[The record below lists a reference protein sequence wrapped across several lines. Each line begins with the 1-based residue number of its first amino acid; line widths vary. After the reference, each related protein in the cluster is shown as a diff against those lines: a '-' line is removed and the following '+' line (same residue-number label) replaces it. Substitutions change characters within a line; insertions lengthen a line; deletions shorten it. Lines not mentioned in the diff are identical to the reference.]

1 MFYNTY
7 RTTKSTMRSADKNNL
22 AGYGRSIIN
31 QRETLLN
38 LQKRQKL
45 KDLLITKFMQKYGIK
60 NADVILEE
68 EIGKFLQGEKLN
80 DKDLKRLDVKIK
92 KLLREKVSKDKLKQK
107 LTQSLQGINTEE
119 ILPKIDTANTIDN
132 NTISPRINNIK
143 QTILNTEPSKETL
156 SQKNLSN
163 SLYNPLKTFGNK
175 RKYKKPE
182 EELAELEAE
191 FAKEEKENK
200 SKYKRLDFTEEG
212 DEWSA
217 IAKYNRKL
225 YEDEIKMEKIKDEE
239 LKRRNKADLDLQI
252 KQRLIKEYEEEL
264 KDKEYDKIMKEHQKE
279 MDEIDRKKQES
290 IKKQILKEKES
301 RDEQMRQNYIKKRIE
316 ILKEKK
322 FEKNLVKYIQ
332 EGIEKEKQDA
342 IDKKKKENEA
352 LLRAIKE
359 NDLKIKMKKEKE
371 KRDKEEEIKMGEERM
386 KMQMKEDLQRE
397 KYYESIKKNGMKM
410 SSKADEL
417 LKRLRQEQEEE
428 DKRIQHYY
436 DEKNR
441 LEIDKEKEKEMKKF
455 KDKFELKK
463 YLDMQIEERKK
474 EEDFLKSLDYEQARI
489 WAIDCKKYNDDEKE
503 INKKI
508 REMNKRNM
516 DSVMEQINK
525 KKKNNK
531 KGMNETE
538 YAMNREILEKAK
550 ASLAKENIFINN
562 FEYYLLFIYL

>member
-7 RTTKSTMRSADKNNL
+7 RSTKSSMRSADKNNL

-31 QRETLLN
+31 QKECLLN

-60 NADVILEE
+60 NADLILEE
-68 EIGKFLQGEKLN
+68 EISKFLQGEKLN
-80 DKDLKRLDVKIK
+80 DKDLKRLDMKVR
-92 KLLREKVSKDKLKQK
+92 KLLNEKISKDKLKEK
-107 LTQSLQGINTEE
+107 LTQSLQGISSNE
-119 ILPKIDTANTIDN
+119 ILPKIETSKTIEN
-132 NTISPRINNIK
+132 NTISPKTRNLK
-143 QTILNTEPSKETL
+143 PTTIINTEPSMDTL
-156 SQKNLSN
+156 CQKNLSN
-163 SLYNPLKTFGNK
+163 SLYNPLKTYGNK
-175 RKYKKPE
+175 RMYKKPE

-200 SKYKRLDFTEEG
+200 NKYKRLDFTEEG

-225 YEDEIKMEKIKDEE
+225 YEEQIKLEKMKDEE
-239 LKRRNKADLDLQI
+239 LKKRNKADLDLQI
-252 KQRLIKEYEEEL
+252 KQRLKQEYENEL
-264 KDKEYDKIMKEHQKE
+264 KEKEYDKIMKEHQKE
-279 MDEIDRKKQES
+279 MDELDRKKQEE
-290 IKKQILKEKES
+290 IKKQVLREKES
-301 RDEQMRQNYIKKRIE
+301 RDEQMRQNYIRKRIE

-322 FEKNLVKYIQ
+322 FEKNLVKNIK
-332 EGIEKEKQDA
+332 EGIEKEKQKA
-342 IDKKKKENEA
+342 IEKKKKENEA

-359 NDLKIKMKKEKE
+359 NDLKMKMKKEKE
-371 KRDKEEEIKMGEERM
+371 KRDKEEEIKMGEERI

-397 KYYESIKKNGMKM
+397 KYYETIKNNGNKM
-410 SSKADEL
+410 SLKADEIL
-417 LKRLRQEQEEE
+417 EKLRKDQEEE

-441 LEIDKEKEKEMKKF
+441 LEIDKEKEKEIKKHR
-455 KDKFELKK
+455 DKFELKK

-489 WAIDCKKYNDDEKE
+489 WAIDCKKYNEDEKE

-525 KKKNNK
+525 KKKGNTK
-531 KGMNETE
+531 TAMNETE

-550 ASLAKENIFINN
+550 ASLAK
-562 FEYYLLFIYL
+562 

>member
-143 QTILNTEPSKETL
+143 QTILNTEPTKETL

-200 SKYKRLDFTEEG
+200 NKYKRLDFTEEG

-550 ASLAKENIFINN
+550 ASLAK
-562 FEYYLLFIYL
+562 

>member
-1 MFYNTY
+1 
-7 RTTKSTMRSADKNNL
+7 MRSADKNNL

-31 QRETLLN
+31 QKECLLN

-60 NADVILEE
+60 NADLILEE
-68 EIGKFLQGEKLN
+68 EISKFLQGEKLN
-80 DKDLKRLDVKIK
+80 DKDLKRLDMKVR
-92 KLLREKVSKDKLKQK
+92 KLLNEKISKDKLKEK
-107 LTQSLQGINTEE
+107 LTQSLQGISSNE
-119 ILPKIDTANTIDN
+119 ILPKIETSKTIEN
-132 NTISPRINNIK
+132 NTISPKTRNLK
-143 QTILNTEPSKETL
+143 PTTIINTEPSMDTL
-156 SQKNLSN
+156 CQKNLSN
-163 SLYNPLKTFGNK
+163 SLYNPLKTYGNK
-175 RKYKKPE
+175 RMYKKPE

-200 SKYKRLDFTEEG
+200 NKYKRLDFTEEG

-225 YEDEIKMEKIKDEE
+225 YEEQIKLEKMKDEE
-239 LKRRNKADLDLQI
+239 LQKRNKADLDLQI
-252 KQRLIKEYEEEL
+252 KQRLKQEYENEL
-264 KDKEYDKIMKEHQKE
+264 KEKEYDKIMKEHQKE
-279 MDEIDRKKQES
+279 MDELDRKKQEE
-290 IKKQILKEKES
+290 IKKQVLREKES
-301 RDEQMRQNYIKKRIE
+301 RDEQMRQNYIRKRIE

-322 FEKNLVKYIQ
+322 FEKNLVKNIK
-332 EGIEKEKQDA
+332 EGIEKEKQKA
-342 IDKKKKENEA
+342 IEKKKKENEA

-359 NDLKIKMKKEKE
+359 NDLKMKMKKEKE
-371 KRDKEEEIKMGEERM
+371 KRDKEEEIKMGEERI

-397 KYYESIKKNGMKM
+397 KYYETIKNNGNKM
-410 SSKADEL
+410 SLKADEIL
-417 LKRLRQEQEEE
+417 EKLRKDQEEE

-441 LEIDKEKEKEMKKF
+441 LEIDKEKEKEIKKHR
-455 KDKFELKK
+455 DKFELKK

-489 WAIDCKKYNDDEKE
+489 WAIDCKKYNEDEKE

-525 KKKNNK
+525 KKKGNK
-531 KGMNETE
+531 KTAMNETE

-550 ASLAKENIFINN
+550 ASLAK
-562 FEYYLLFIYL
+562 

>member
-1 MFYNTY
+1 
-7 RTTKSTMRSADKNNL
+7 MRSADKNNL

-31 QRETLLN
+31 QKECLLN

-60 NADVILEE
+60 NADLILEE
-68 EIGKFLQGEKLN
+68 EISKFLQGEKLN
-80 DKDLKRLDVKIK
+80 DKDLKRLDMKVR
-92 KLLREKVSKDKLKQK
+92 KLLNEKISKDKLKEK
-107 LTQSLQGINTEE
+107 LTQSLQGISSNE
-119 ILPKIDTANTIDN
+119 ILPKIETSKTIEN
-132 NTISPRINNIK
+132 NTISPKTRNLK
-143 QTILNTEPSKETL
+143 PTTIINTEPSMDTL
-156 SQKNLSN
+156 CQKNLSN
-163 SLYNPLKTFGNK
+163 SLYNPLKTYGNK
-175 RKYKKPE
+175 RMYKKPE

-200 SKYKRLDFTEEG
+200 NKYKRLDFTEEG

-225 YEDEIKMEKIKDEE
+225 YEEQIKLEKMKDEE
-239 LKRRNKADLDLQI
+239 LKKRNKADLDLQI
-252 KQRLIKEYEEEL
+252 KQRLKQEYENEL
-264 KDKEYDKIMKEHQKE
+264 KEKEYDKIMKEHQKE
-279 MDEIDRKKQES
+279 MDELDRKKQEE
-290 IKKQILKEKES
+290 IKKQVLREKES
-301 RDEQMRQNYIKKRIE
+301 RDEQMRQNYIRKRIE

-322 FEKNLVKYIQ
+322 FEKNLVKNIK
-332 EGIEKEKQDA
+332 EGIEKEKQKA
-342 IDKKKKENEA
+342 IEKKKKENEA

-359 NDLKIKMKKEKE
+359 NDLKMKMKKEKE
-371 KRDKEEEIKMGEERM
+371 KRDKEEEIKMGEERI

-397 KYYESIKKNGMKM
+397 KYYEAIKNNGNKM
-410 SSKADEL
+410 SLKADEIL
-417 LKRLRQEQEEE
+417 EKLRKDQEEE

-441 LEIDKEKEKEMKKF
+441 LEIDKEKEKEIKKHR
-455 KDKFELKK
+455 DKFELKK

-489 WAIDCKKYNDDEKE
+489 WAIDCKKYNEDEKE

-525 KKKNNK
+525 KKKGNK
-531 KGMNETE
+531 KTAMNETE

-550 ASLAKENIFINN
+550 ASLAK
-562 FEYYLLFIYL
+562 

>member
-7 RTTKSTMRSADKNNL
+7 RSTKSSMRSADKNNL

-31 QRETLLN
+31 QKECLLN

-60 NADVILEE
+60 NADLILEE
-68 EIGKFLQGEKLN
+68 EISKFLQGEKLN
-80 DKDLKRLDVKIK
+80 DKDLKRLDMKVR
-92 KLLREKVSKDKLKQK
+92 KLLNEKISKDKLKEK
-107 LTQSLQGINTEE
+107 LTQSLQGISSNE
-119 ILPKIDTANTIDN
+119 ILPKIETSKTIEN
-132 NTISPRINNIK
+132 NTISPKTRNLK
-143 QTILNTEPSKETL
+143 PTTIINTEPSMDTL
-156 SQKNLSN
+156 CQKNLSN
-163 SLYNPLKTFGNK
+163 SLYNPLKTYGNK
-175 RKYKKPE
+175 RMYKKPE

-200 SKYKRLDFTEEG
+200 NKYKRLDFTEEG

-225 YEDEIKMEKIKDEE
+225 YEEQIKLEKMKDEE
-239 LKRRNKADLDLQI
+239 LKKRNKADLDLQI
-252 KQRLIKEYEEEL
+252 KQRLKQEYENEL
-264 KDKEYDKIMKEHQKE
+264 KEKEYDKIMKEHQKE
-279 MDEIDRKKQES
+279 MDELDRKKQEE
-290 IKKQILKEKES
+290 IKKQVLREKES
-301 RDEQMRQNYIKKRIE
+301 RDEQMRQNYIRKRIE

-322 FEKNLVKYIQ
+322 FEKNLVKNIK
-332 EGIEKEKQDA
+332 EGIEKEKQKA
-342 IDKKKKENEA
+342 IEKKKKENEA

-359 NDLKIKMKKEKE
+359 NDLKMKMKKEKE
-371 KRDKEEEIKMGEERM
+371 KKDKEEEIKMGEERI

-397 KYYESIKKNGMKM
+397 KYYEAIKNNGNKM
-410 SSKADEL
+410 SLKADEIL
-417 LKRLRQEQEEE
+417 EKLRKDQEEE

-441 LEIDKEKEKEMKKF
+441 LEIDKEKEKEIKKHR
-455 KDKFELKK
+455 DKFELKK

-489 WAIDCKKYNDDEKE
+489 WAIDCKKYNEDEKE

-525 KKKNNK
+525 KKKGNK
-531 KGMNETE
+531 KTAMNETE

-550 ASLAKENIFINN
+550 ASLAK
-562 FEYYLLFIYL
+562 

>member
-7 RTTKSTMRSADKNNL
+7 RSTKSSMRSADKNNL

-31 QRETLLN
+31 QKECLLN

-60 NADVILEE
+60 NADLVLEE
-68 EIGKFLQGEKLN
+68 EISKFLQGEKLN
-80 DKDLKRLDVKIK
+80 DKDLKRLDMKVR
-92 KLLREKVSKDKLKQK
+92 KLLNEKISKDKLKEK
-107 LTQSLQGINTEE
+107 LTQSLQGISSNE
-119 ILPKIDTANTIDN
+119 ILPKIETSKTIEN
-132 NTISPRINNIK
+132 NTISPKTRNLK
-143 QTILNTEPSKETL
+143 PTTIINTEPSMDTL
-156 SQKNLSN
+156 CQKNLSN
-163 SLYNPLKTFGNK
+163 SLYNPLKTYGNK
-175 RKYKKPE
+175 RMYKKPE

-200 SKYKRLDFTEEG
+200 NKYKRLDFTEEG

-225 YEDEIKMEKIKDEE
+225 YEEQIKLEKMKDEE
-239 LKRRNKADLDLQI
+239 LKKRNKADLDLQI
-252 KQRLIKEYEEEL
+252 KQRLKQEYENEL
-264 KDKEYDKIMKEHQKE
+264 KEKEYDKIMKEHQKE
-279 MDEIDRKKQES
+279 MDELDRKKQEE
-290 IKKQILKEKES
+290 IKKQVLREKES
-301 RDEQMRQNYIKKRIE
+301 RDEQMRQNYIRKRIE

-322 FEKNLVKYIQ
+322 FEKNLVKNIK
-332 EGIEKEKQDA
+332 EGIEKEKQKA
-342 IDKKKKENEA
+342 IEKKKKENEA

-359 NDLKIKMKKEKE
+359 NDLKMKMKKEKE
-371 KRDKEEEIKMGEERM
+371 KRDKEEEIKMGEERI

-397 KYYESIKKNGMKM
+397 KYYEAIKNNGNKM
-410 SSKADEL
+410 SLKADEIL
-417 LKRLRQEQEEE
+417 EKLRKDQEEE

-441 LEIDKEKEKEMKKF
+441 LEINKEKEKEIKKHR
-455 KDKFELKK
+455 DKFELKK

-489 WAIDCKKYNDDEKE
+489 WAIDCKKYNEDEKE

-525 KKKNNK
+525 KKKGNK
-531 KGMNETE
+531 KTAMNETE

-550 ASLAKENIFINN
+550 ASLAK
-562 FEYYLLFIYL
+562 